1 MILSSLSAP
10 NKRVMTPRNQH
21 ALRIGIILLSYLG
34 LLGLVVLLGGCA
46 TPRKMAPTSPV
57 TPPRNWKATSV
68 KSPLA
73 PSGWLATFH
82 DSRLDAV
89 VREVN
94 ADNYDL
100 KAAAARLQGSIAQ
113 SRVTAADLYPQLGLR
128 AGATANDSPLY
139 NGRSL
144 QYQLTPG
151 NWNYTVNLA
160 LSWEL
165 DVWGR
170 LRSQTQASKAD
181 AASALFSYE
190 GAKLSLAGEAAK
202 AWFAVLESREQVSI
216 AEQTLASLKKTL
228 ALTETRHLNGA
239 VSSFDVHLSS
249 ASETS
254 AENDL
259 VQRRENLAQAKRSL
273 ETLLGRYPSAE
284 MDIEHAQLPTLIPQV
299 PVGIPSELLLR
310 RPDLRAADWTLFASE
325 NRLFSAKAERLP
337 RLALTSTAGTPTVLL
352 QNLTNDQNFIYTV
365 AGNLAEPI
373 LDGGRISANI
383 RVNKATRDAA
393 AATYAQQVLTAF
405 REVEN
410 ALSNDATL
418 ASEQVLQERAL
429 EDLREAYRIAN
440 VRYKSGQ
447 IDIVSLLQA
456 QNSMLAAQSTLVHTR
471 LLRLNNRINLFLALG
486 ENVGPGAPS
495 SRFRDASLS
504 LLLKGA

>member
-1 MILSSLSAP
+1 MFLNLA
-10 NKRVMTPRNQH
+10 M
-21 ALRIGIILLSYLG
+21 
-34 LLGLVVLLGGCA
+34 LLGGCA
-46 TPRKMAPTSPV
+46 TPTKHTPTSPV
-57 TPPRNWKATSV
+57 TPPKNWQATSL

-94 ADNYDL
+94 AQNYDL
-100 KAAAARLQGSIAQ
+100 KAAAARLQGAIAR
-113 SRVTAADLYPQLGLR
+113 SRVTAADLYPQLGLK
-128 AGATANDSPLY
+128 AGASANDSPLY
-139 NGRSL
+139 NGHSL
-144 QYQLTPG
+144 QYQLSPG
-151 NWNYTVNLA
+151 NWNYTVNLG

-181 AASALFSYE
+181 AATSLFNYE
-190 GAKLSLAGEAAK
+190 GAKLSLAGQAAK

-228 ALTETRHLNGA
+228 VLTETRHVNGA

-259 VQRRENLAQAKRSL
+259 VQRRQNLAEAKRSL

-284 MDIEHAQLPTLIPQV
+284 MDIEHAQLPALVPQV
-299 PVGIPSELLLR
+299 PAGIPSELLLR
-310 RPDLRAADWTLFASE
+310 RPDLRASDWSLFASE
-325 NRLFSAKAERLP
+325 NRLFSAKTERLP
-337 RLALTSTAGTPTVLL
+337 RFALTSTGGTPTVLL

-365 AGNLAEPI
+365 AGNLTEPI
-373 LDGGRISANI
+373 LDGGRINANI
-383 RVNKATRDAA
+383 KVSRATRDAA
-393 AATYAQQVLTAF
+393 AATYAQRVLNSF
-405 REVEN
+405 KEVEN

-429 EDLREAYRIAN
+429 QDLRDAYLIAN

-447 IDIVSLLQA
+447 IDIDSLLQA
-456 QNSMLAAQSTLVHTR
+456 QNSMLAAQSTLVHTE
-471 LLRLNNRINLFLALG
+471 LLRLNNRIDLFLALG

-495 SRFRDASLS
+495 SRFRESSLN